1 MEPFNTFQPL
11 STPFNTF
18 QIVYNMNLY
27 IKYDIP
33 VTCKTILQDIL
44 NKSDL
49 DYKLISFWEIDLQET
64 VSQKSL
70 SELKA
75 EFSKYGIGIVES
87 HKSILVQKI
96 KDAIIEM
103 VYMEEKLPTSKTSAY
118 LADKLKHRY
127 GYISNLFSEV
137 TFTSIENFIILQ
149 KIERAKQLLITN
161 ELTITEIAWKLNYS
175 SVAHLSNQFKNVTGL
190 TPSMFLRIINRRRT
204 ARTEEE
210 SVPDQFNL

>member
-1 MEPFNTFQPL
+1 
-11 STPFNTF
+11 
-18 QIVYNMNLY
+18 MNLY

-33 VTCKTILQDIL
+33 ATCKKVLQDIL
-44 NKSDL
+44 DKHNL
-49 DYKLISFWEIDLQET
+49 DYSLKSFWEVELKET
-64 VSQKSL
+64 L
-70 SELKA
+70 SESDLN
-75 EFSKYGIGIVES
+75 ELSSGLNNYGIQIVES

-103 VYMEEKLPTSKTSAY
+103 VYMEDKLPISKTSSY

-137 TFTSIENFIILQ
+137 TYTSIENFIILQ

-190 TPSMFLRIINRRRT
+190 TPSMFQRIINRRRT
-204 ARTEEE
+204 ARAEEE
-210 SVPDQFNL
+210 MFSGTN

>member
-1 MEPFNTFQPL
+1 
-11 STPFNTF
+11 
-18 QIVYNMNLY
+18 MNLY

-33 VTCKTILQDIL
+33 VTCKKVLQDVL
-44 NKSDL
+44 DKHKL
-49 DYKLISFWEIDLQET
+49 DYSLVSFWE
-64 VSQKSL
+64 V
-70 SELKA
+70 ELKETPSDSMLNELSA
-75 EFSKYGIGIVES
+75 GLNNYGIAIVES

-103 VYMEEKLPTSKTSAY
+103 IYMEDKLPTSKTSSY

-137 TFTSIENFIILQ
+137 TYSSIENFIILQ

-190 TPSMFLRIINRRRT
+190 TPSAFQRIINKRRT
-204 ARTEEE
+204 QNAE
-210 SVPDQFNL
+210 

>member
-1 MEPFNTFQPL
+1 
-11 STPFNTF
+11 
-18 QIVYNMNLY
+18 MNLY

-33 VTCKTILQDIL
+33 FTCKKVLQDIL
-44 NKSDL
+44 NKYNV
-49 DYKLISFWEIDLQET
+49 DYSLVSFWEVEIKET
-64 VSQKSL
+64 L
-70 SELKA
+70 SESMLR
-75 EFSKYGIGIVES
+75 ELSSGLNNYGIEIVES

-103 VYMEEKLPTSKTSAY
+103 VYMEDKLPTSKTSQY
-118 LADKLKHRY
+118 LADKLRHRY

-137 TFTSIENFIILQ
+137 TYTSIENFIILQ

-190 TPSMFLRIINRRRT
+190 TPSMFQRIINRRRT
-204 ARTEEE
+204 AKAEEE
-210 SVPDQFNL
+210 TISGTN

>member
-1 MEPFNTFQPL
+1 VNFSPIHSCAITG
-11 STPFNTF
+11 
-18 QIVYNMNLY
+18 INMNLY
-27 IKYDIP
+27 IKYDMP
-33 VTCKTILQDIL
+33 VTCKRILQDVL
-44 NKSDL
+44 DKFQL
-49 DYKLISFWEIDLQET
+49 DYSMSSFWEIEIREDL
-64 VSQKSL
+64 SGQKL
-70 SELKA
+70 SEL
-75 EFSKYGIGIVES
+75 SSGLNNYGIEIVES

-103 VYMEEKLPTSKTSAY
+103 VYMEDKLPLSKTSSY

-137 TFTSIENFIILQ
+137 TYTSIENFIILQ

-190 TPSMFLRIINRRRT
+190 TPSMFQRIINKRRMLK
-204 ARTEEE
+204 EEA
-210 SVPDQFNL
+210 

>member
-1 MEPFNTFQPL
+1 
-11 STPFNTF
+11 
-18 QIVYNMNLY
+18 MNLY
-27 IKYDIP
+27 IKYDFP
-33 VTCKTILQDIL
+33 VTCKRILQDLLEKLQIEYSIL
-44 NKSDL
+44 
-49 DYKLISFWEIDLQET
+49 SFLE
-64 VSQKSL
+64 V
-70 SELKA
+70 ELKDNIPA
-75 EFSKYGIGIVES
+75 SKLHELSAGLNNYGIKIVES

-103 VYMEEKLPTSKTSAY
+103 VFMEDKLPVSKTSEY

-137 TFTSIENFIILQ
+137 TYSSIENFIILQ

-190 TPSMFLRIINRRRT
+190 TPSTFQRIINKRRT
-204 ARTEEE
+204 
-210 SVPDQFNL
+210 SQFENTLSST

>member
-1 MEPFNTFQPL
+1 
-11 STPFNTF
+11 
-18 QIVYNMNLY
+18 MNLY

-33 VTCKTILQDIL
+33 ATCKKVLQDIL
-44 NKSDL
+44 DKHKL
-49 DYKLISFWEIDLQET
+49 DYSLKSFWEVELKET
-64 VSQKSL
+64 LSESDL
-70 SELKA
+70 SEL
-75 EFSKYGIGIVES
+75 SSGLNIYGIQIVES

-103 VYMEEKLPTSKTSAY
+103 VYLEDKLPISKTSSY

-137 TFTSIENFIILQ
+137 TYTSIENFIILQ
-149 KIERAKQLLITN
+149 KIERAKHLLITN

-190 TPSMFLRIINRRRT
+190 TPSMFQRIINRRRT
-204 ARTEEE
+204 ARAEEE
-210 SVPDQFNL
+210 MFSGTN

>member
-1 MEPFNTFQPL
+1 
-11 STPFNTF
+11 
-18 QIVYNMNLY
+18 MNLY

-33 VTCKTILQDIL
+33 VTCKRVLQDVLEKYQL
-44 NKSDL
+44 NYSMV
-49 DYKLISFWEIDLQET
+49 SFWEI
-64 VSQKSL
+64 
-70 SELKA
+70 ELKETLSDSMLNELSA
-75 EFSKYGIGIVES
+75 GLNNYGIAIVES

-103 VYMEEKLPTSKTSAY
+103 IYMEEKLPTSKTSSY

-137 TFTSIENFIILQ
+137 TYSSIENFIILQ

-190 TPSMFLRIINRRRT
+190 TPSTFQRIINKRRT
-204 ARTEEE
+204 ENAER
-210 SVPDQFNL
+210 